1 MLVQTSNAQNKSF
14 LPVETCFLC
23 LRVLKNAQG
32 LLRDIRIQKLWI
44 HTQITI
50 FVWFAGSNYAYK
62 YTYHKKNCPTNR
74 NKQKKCTPQPQ
85 SFKTMLWNNL
95 LYFEHSWGGA
105 LSVFTNKETFFP
117 VIIHFSHARATL
129 HCSKWIISGLS
140 ITFRDFYTK
149 RAAGGHANLCT
160 LSMSWSAS

>member
-32 LLRDIRIQKLWI
+32 LPRDIRIQKLRI

-74 NKQKKCTPQPQ
+74 NKQKKMHPSAPIFQ
-85 SFKTMLWNNL
+85 
-95 LYFEHSWGGA
+95 H
-105 LSVFTNKETFFP
+105 
-117 VIIHFSHARATL
+117 HAV
-129 HCSKWIISGLS
+129 K
-140 ITFRDFYTK
+140 
-149 RAAGGHANLCT
+149 
-160 LSMSWSAS
+160 